1 MGLAIGRI
9 ALLTG
14 AAAAL
19 SLAATVARAEV
30 YVNETAVVEPTAD
43 FYEADTVA
51 PRERIVTVAP
61 RERIV
66 RERIIREEV
75 VEPRERVIRKRV
87 ATPRERVVREK
98 VMAAPR
104 ERVIRERIVRESVVA
119 PRDEV
124 VVAPRESGIVTT
136 GFSTDRNCFIDLVG
150 RERCY

>member
-9 ALLTG
+9 ALLTS

-51 PRERIVTVAP
+51 PRERIV
-61 RERIV
+61 

-75 VEPRERVIRKRV
+75 IEPRERVIRKRV